1 MDRKND
7 NMHRLPCGGHF
18 IGVKTYENLVK
29 FTMKNDDSI
38 IEAILWIKPF
48 IDV

>member
-7 NMHRLPCGGHF
+7 IMHRLTWGGHF

-29 FTMKNDDSI
+29 FRMKNYDSI
-38 IEAILWIKPF
+38 IEAIP
-48 IDV
+48 